1 MSAATE
7 GRERPPTAWV
17 VAGLVAL
24 AFAAYARVGSFG
36 FVSYDD
42 PDYVTTNPWV
52 RDGLTW
58 PGVRWALTAAHAS
71 NWHPLTWL
79 AHMLD
84 VELYELRPAGHHWSS
99 VILHAASSGLCFVA
113 LRALTRRPWPAFW
126 VAALFALHPLR
137 VESVAWISERK
148 DVLSGVFFFLAL
160 WCHAAWARAPSIG
173 RYLLLLVLTAAGLA
187 AKPMLVSLP
196 FVLLLLDAWPLGRL
210 AGPTRRPAL
219 LEKLPLVALAVLS
232 AVATVWAQRAGGS
245 LYSLESIPLDARLA
259 NAPQALLAYV
269 GTAFVPVHLS
279 YFYPHAALLAAAGTS
294 PWTPWALASLALVV
308 LLSLGA
314 ALVARRLPPLA
325 VGWAWFVAML
335 VPVIGLVQVGEQARA
350 DRYAYLPLVGLQIT
364 LVFGV
369 DALVQRHA
377 RLRALAVALGI
388 AALAALG
395 SATFR
400 RSAAW
405 RDSHTLYARA
415 LEVSPRNYAAHIGLA
430 NELVRNGRADE
441 ARAHYE
447 AALAIRPEHPLALYS
462 YGLEEQQ
469 RGETE
474 RALELYRRAIASLP
488 RLAAAHLNLG
498 ALLAQ
503 RGELDAARQEFEA
516 VLAVQPDQPDA
527 RFNLALLALLEGRPA
542 EALEPLAAVVEA
554 RPDHWMARE
563 KLGDAYEALGRHSEA
578 IAAFERALRVHASP
592 NAQRTLA
599 WILATAREDRL
610 RDGAAALE
618 LAQAA
623 VRASGRRD
631 PVALEALAAALAET
645 GDFARAAGVEEEALR
660 LLAPSQAEP
669 GRARLELYRAG
680 RPFRHEH

>member
-1 MSAATE
+1 
-7 GRERPPTAWV
+7 
-17 VAGLVAL
+17 
-24 AFAAYARVGSFG
+24 
-36 FVSYDD
+36 
-42 PDYVTTNPWV
+42 
-52 RDGLTW
+52 
-58 PGVRWALTAAHAS
+58 
-71 NWHPLTWL
+71 
-79 AHMLD
+79 
-84 VELYELRPAGHHWSS
+84 
-99 VILHAASSGLCFVA
+99 
-113 LRALTRRPWPAFW
+113 
-126 VAALFALHPLR
+126 
-137 VESVAWISERK
+137 
-148 DVLSGVFFFLAL
+148 
-160 WCHAAWARAPSIG
+160 
-173 RYLLLLVLTAAGLA
+173 
-187 AKPMLVSLP
+187 
-196 FVLLLLDAWPLGRL
+196 
-210 AGPTRRPAL
+210 
-219 LEKLPLVALAVLS
+219 
-232 AVATVWAQRAGGS
+232 
-245 LYSLESIPLDARLA
+245 
-259 NAPQALLAYV
+259 
-269 GTAFVPVHLS
+269 
-279 YFYPHAALLAAAGTS
+279 
-294 PWTPWALASLALVV
+294 
-308 LLSLGA
+308 
-314 ALVARRLPPLA
+314 
-325 VGWAWFVAML
+325 
-335 VPVIGLVQVGEQARA
+335 VIGLVQVGEQARA
-350 DRYAYLPLVGLQIT
+350 DRYAYLPLVGLQIA

-599 WILATAREDRL
+599 WILATAREDACAT
-610 RDGAAALE
+610 GAAALE

-660 LLAPSQAEP
+660 LLVPSQAEP

-680 RPFRHEH
+680 RPFPTRALSPASRAVDAPPPGVLESRPPTRREVSRTRASSLRTPASPAMIVEESSRRGSVSSRALALRARPLGPLTCPQARLRSSSTTTIRGPTSRRPPTVRRGLTLEGLRWGVHVPGSNWHPLNLSSPHASWTAQLFRTSTRERTTSSTPGCYARETPRCSSGALRRD